1 MSSLQDNRC
10 HNTTGEQSAEMTE
23 VVNYLQQR
31 GDIKQ
36 AILFGSLA
44 TGREGADSDIDLA
57 IEKDHR
63 LIADEIVE
71 LIEQLA
77 LITGRAVDLID
88 LKTAGE
94 PILGQIINNGKRMH
108 GTDTAFAEIVLKH
121 LYAEADFVPYIE
133 RTLKERRQK
142 WLNN

>member
-1 MSSLQDNRC
+1 
-10 HNTTGEQSAEMTE
+10 MTE

-88 LKTAGE
+88 WRANPRSDYQQREATA
-94 PILGQIINNGKRMH
+94 RYRYR
-108 GTDTAFAEIVLKH
+108 FC
-121 LYAEADFVPYIE
+121 
-133 RTLKERRQK
+133 
-142 WLNN
+142 

>member
-1 MSSLQDNRC
+1 
-10 HNTTGEQSAEMTE
+10 MTE

-71 LIEQLA
+71 LIEQL
-77 LITGRAVDLID
+77 
-88 LKTAGE
+88 
-94 PILGQIINNGKRMH
+94 
-108 GTDTAFAEIVLKH
+108 
-121 LYAEADFVPYIE
+121 
-133 RTLKERRQK
+133 
-142 WLNN
+142 